1 MGEKGLYNAF
11 CSGEKS
17 SADKKTVM
25 QVADSEK
32 AKQAFY
38 YIRHHG
44 ARPLPP
50 MRPRDNIIAKLDQEK
65 TWATPAV
72 VSKEFVTRRSYRL
85 QTPQGTVLRRNRRH
99 LHYDTLPQPSTATPA
114 LLAVAGVVVE
124 PPPITQTAPCLTTH
138 NTC

>member
-1 MGEKGLYNAF
+1 MGEKGLHNAF
-11 CSGEKS
+11 YSGEKS

-25 QVADSEK
+25 QVGDSEK

-50 MRPRDNIIAKLDQEK
+50 MRPGDSIIAKLDREK

-72 VSKEFVTRRSYRL
+72 VSKEFVTSRYRL
-85 QTPQGTVLRRNRRH
+85 QTPQATVLRCSRRH

-114 LLAVAGVVVE
+114 LLVVT
-124 PPPITQTAPCLTTH
+124 ITQTAPSLTTPPTCTTTH